1 MKLTGI
7 AIPQMPMNR
16 SEADVQR
23 DIKEYLEKQMEQR
36 FMALMRIGR

>member
-16 SEADVQR
+16 SEAQVQQ
-23 DIKEYLEKQMEQR
+23 DIKEYMEQVIEHR
-36 FMALMRIGR
+36 LIALITRGR